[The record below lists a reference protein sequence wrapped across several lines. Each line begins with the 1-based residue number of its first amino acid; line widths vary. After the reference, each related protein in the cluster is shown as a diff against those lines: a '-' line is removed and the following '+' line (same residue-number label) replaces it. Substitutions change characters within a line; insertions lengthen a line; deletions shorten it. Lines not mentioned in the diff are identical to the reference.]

1 MTSPWVTVIVG
12 LGTLVLFHAWMKPTR
27 VIVRFAAATLG
38 MSGTLVN
45 AKIAAARRMIENRIM
60 DGLRLAI

>member
-1 MTSPWVTVIVG
+1 
-12 LGTLVLFHAWMKPTR
+12 
-27 VIVRFAAATLG
+27 